1 MSRRQCDRLI
11 AAALLLVAAI
21 SRPADAQVLIGVLF
35 GGKLASENFNIGF
48 EIGMNLP
55 TIEGLEGADRT
66 RGLLIGL
73 FASWRFSEHW
83 HLFTGLL
90 PLSNKG
96 AQKADPIP
104 LNDPELDTLVAG
116 GSMDRQLDY
125 LDIPILLQLAQRR
138 GDGLR
143 VGIGP
148 QVGILLS
155 AKDRYRS
162 SSAQGTSVITENDI
176 EDSLE
181 RFDAGVALDA
191 EYRLSGIGLAIG
203 VRYYH
208 GLTNLAS
215 SGPSMYNRVLSGS
228 GRITLGGSRPKP
240 PEGP

>member
-1 MSRRQCDRLI
+1 MLF
-11 AAALLLVAAI
+11 VAAMA
-21 SRPADAQVLIGVLF
+21 RPADAQVLIGVLF

-55 TIEGLEGADRT
+55 TVDGLDGADRT

-73 FASWRFSEHW
+73 FASWRFSEQF

-96 AQKADPIP
+96 AKEADPIP

-116 GSMDRQLDY
+116 GRMDRELDY
-125 LDIPILLQLAQRR
+125 LDIPILLQWAQRR
-138 GDGLR
+138 RDGIR
-143 VGIGP
+143 IGAGP
-148 QVGILLS
+148 QFGILLS
-155 AKDRYRS
+155 GKDRYRGI
-162 SSAQGTSVITENDI
+162 SAQGTSVITENDV

-181 RFDAGVALDA
+181 RFDAGIALDG
-191 EYRLSGIGLAIG
+191 EYRFSGIGLAIG

-228 GRITLGGSRPKP
+228 GRITLGGPRPKP
-240 PEGP
+240 PEGS